1 MQRTQ
6 LEEDSRL
13 RKEAAAEEAAEQEA
27 LENVAIPDGVNVEG
41 GSNSQ
46 STTLRGKAR
55 PHPQEEEEG
64 DLIDADM
71 ADLFGTDAP
80 AVPMSTDKQTPEM
93 GTSGMDDSMD
103 IV

>member
-27 LENVAIPDGVNVEG
+27 LENVAIPDGVNAEG

-46 STTLRGKAR
+46 STTLRGKTRSRA
-55 PHPQEEEEG
+55 QEEEE
-64 DLIDADM
+64 DLMDDDM

-80 AVPMSTDKQTPEM
+80 AVPMSTDKQAPEM
-93 GTSGMDDSMD
+93 DTLGMDDSMD